1 MDQRLFRGCRR
12 SLSMW
17 REATGRY
24 CEPPEEEEVERVES
38 DGRSRLGLRAVV
50 ARLLR
55 RKG

>member
-1 MDQRLFRGCRR
+1 
-12 SLSMW
+12 MW